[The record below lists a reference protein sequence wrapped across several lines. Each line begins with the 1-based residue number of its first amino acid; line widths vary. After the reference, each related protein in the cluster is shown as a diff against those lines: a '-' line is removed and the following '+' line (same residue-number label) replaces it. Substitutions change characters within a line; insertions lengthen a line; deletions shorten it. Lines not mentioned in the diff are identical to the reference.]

1 MTRSSSECRP
11 ARGRLVLGIETSCDE
26 TAAAVVEDAWRVRG
40 AAVAVQH
47 DLHETYG
54 GVVPEIA
61 SRAHLERLLP
71 VVRQALDR
79 AGATLQDLDAIAVGH
94 RPGLIGALLVGTS
107 AAKGLAIGLGVPLVG
122 VDHVH
127 AHLLSGLLVDRD
139 APRPRSLPLPAIGL
153 VISGGHTNL
162 YAIEEP
168 SEPRRLGRT
177 IDDAIGEAFDK
188 VGAMLG
194 CPHPGGPAVERLAES
209 GDPHALDLPV
219 ANLGRD
225 RLDFSFSGLKTA
237 VRYAALGAPGRDA
250 PPLTDAR
257 RADVAA
263 SFQRAAIAALRRNLR
278 RAFDRVP
285 EARGLL
291 VGGGV
296 VANGPVRTMLAEE
309 AARATVDLVVPDL
322 RWCQDNG
329 AMIAALGTL
338 RLQAGETDDLT
349 LAPSATTRT

>member
-1 MTRSSSECRP
+1 MIDAAPDRR
-11 ARGRLVLGIETSCDE
+11 RLVLGIETSCDE
-26 TAAAVVEDAWRVRG
+26 TAAAVADGVWRVRG

-47 DLHETYG
+47 DLHQTYG

-61 SRAHLERLLP
+61 SRAHLERMLP
-71 VVRQALDR
+71 VIRRALDE
-79 AGATLQDLDAIAVGH
+79 ADATLADLDAIAVGH

-107 AAKGLAIGLGVPLVG
+107 AAKGLGIGLGVPLIG

-127 AHLLSGLLVDRD
+127 AHLLSGLLIDRDD
-139 APRPRSLPLPAIGL
+139 APRASLPLPAIGL
-153 VISGGHTNL
+153 VVSGGHTNL
-162 YAIEEP
+162 YDVEDP
-168 SEPRRLGRT
+168 TEPRRLGRT

-194 CPHPGGPAVERLAES
+194 LPHPGGPGVERLAAD
-209 GDPHALDLPV
+209 GDPEALALPV
-219 ANLGRD
+219 ANLGKD

-250 PPLTDAR
+250 PPLSDAR

-278 RAFDRVP
+278 RAIDRLP

-296 VANGPVRTMLAEE
+296 VANAAVRRMLAEE
-309 AARATVDLVVPDL
+309 AERGGLDLVVPDL

-329 AMIAALGTL
+329 AMIAALGAL
-338 RLQAGETDDLT
+338 RLDVGKTDPLT
-349 LAPSATTRT
+349 LVPSATTRT

>member
-1 MTRSSSECRP
+1 MIDAAPDRR
-11 ARGRLVLGIETSCDE
+11 RLVLGIETSCDE
-26 TAAAVVEDAWRVRG
+26 TAAAVVDGVWRVRG

-61 SRAHLERLLP
+61 SRAHLERMLP
-71 VVRQALDR
+71 VIRQALDA
-79 AGATLQDLDAIAVGH
+79 AGATLADLDAIAVGH

-107 AAKGLAIGLGVPLVG
+107 AAKGLAIGLGVPLIG

-127 AHLLSGLLVDRD
+127 AHLLSGLLVDHD
-139 APRPRSLPLPAIGL
+139 AAPRTSRPLPAIGL
-153 VISGGHTNL
+153 VVSGGHTNL
-162 YAIEEP
+162 YEIEDP
-168 SEPRRLGRT
+168 TEPRRLGRT

-194 CPHPGGPAVERLAES
+194 LPHPGGPGVERLAAD
-209 GDPHALDLPV
+209 GDPEALSLPV

-278 RAFDRVP
+278 RTIDRLP

-296 VANGPVRTMLAEE
+296 VANAAVRRMLAEE
-309 AARATVDLVVPDL
+309 AERGGLDLVVPDL

-329 AMIAALGTL
+329 AMIAALGAL
-338 RLQAGETDDLT
+338 RLDADKTDALT
-349 LAPSATTRT
+349 LVPSATTRT

>member
-1 MTRSSSECRP
+1 MTTSASGS
-11 ARGRLVLGIETSCDE
+11 GHLVLGIETSCDE
-26 TAAAVVEDAWRVRG
+26 TAAAVVEDVWRVRG

-47 DLHETYG
+47 DLHEIYG

-61 SRAHLERLLP
+61 SRAHLERMLP
-71 VVRQALDR
+71 VIRRALDD

-127 AHLLSGLLVDRD
+127 AHLLSGLLVDHEAD
-139 APRPRSLPLPAIGL
+139 PPADLPLPAIGL
-153 VISGGHTNL
+153 VVSGGHTNL
-162 YAIEEP
+162 YAIEDPTEP
-168 SEPRRLGRT
+168 TRLGRT

-194 CPHPGGPAVERLAES
+194 LPHPGGPGVERLAEG
-209 GDPHALDLPV
+209 GDPDALDLPV

-250 PPLTDAR
+250 PPLTDPR
-257 RADVAA
+257 KADVAA

-278 RAFDRVP
+278 RAIERVP
-285 EARGLL
+285 EARALL

-296 VANGPVRTMLAEE
+296 VANAAVRRMLAEE
-309 AARATVDLVVPDL
+309 TDRGGLTLVVPEM

-329 AMIAALGTL
+329 AMIAALGAL
-338 RLQAGETDDLT
+338 RLNAGKTDDLT
-349 LAPSATTRT
+349 LVPSATTRT